1 MVVLQQRK
9 ARDGKDLLPSSSTSG
24 SSTSSS
30 STSRSSSTS
39 SSPPPPPAAP
49 AAAAAHQHQ
58 RQQKLLL
65 PPPPLPLVSCPPL
78 PPTPPPPSSSSASPP
93 SASHSQPGSRAD
105 KSQQQNEGNRAHP
118 GRPVWQPDRSQG
130 ESPKQPWIGFKK
142 LYFSPQS
149 LVSKLQ
155 VVCVENR
162 WICRLERPAHG
173 WIGRGPR
180 GSRPF
185 SKI

>member
-1 MVVLQQRK
+1 MLSCS
-9 ARDGKDLLPSSSTSG
+9 LLPSRPAGWATI
-24 SSTSSS
+24 TSSS
-30 STSRSSSTS
+30 RSCCLLLLLLYLWCCWSPTP
-39 SSPPPPPAAP
+39 SPPPPPLPTLPPPATRSP
-49 AAAAAHQHQ
+49 AAAQTS
-58 RQQKLLL
+58 R
-65 PPPPLPLVSCPPL
+65 
-78 PPTPPPPSSSSASPP
+78 SSF
-93 SASHSQPGSRAD
+93 GE
-105 KSQQQNEGNRAHP
+105 NEGNRAHP

>member
-1 MVVLQQRK
+1 MVVLMQQRK
-9 ARDGKDLLPSSSTSG
+9 AGEGRMDCALLLASAQQAGRLGHHHQLQPKLLP
-24 SSTSSS
+24 
-30 STSRSSSTS
+30 
-39 SSPPPPPAAP
+39 P
-49 AAAAAHQHQ
+49 
-58 RQQKLLL
+58 
-65 PPPPLPLVSCPPL
+65 PPPPLPLVLLVPYSL
-78 PPTPPPPSSSSASPP
+78 PSSSSSANPP